1 MIGYVSLGTNDLPR
15 ATAYYDKLLGEL
27 GAKRVM
33 DFGRFILWSTS
44 PTAAGLAVC
53 TPHDGKPATVGN
65 GVMAA
70 IACESREQVDR
81 MHALA
86 IELGGTDEGKP
97 GERAPGF
104 YAAYFRDPDG
114 NKLNFFK
121 AG

>member
-15 ATAYYDKLLGEL
+15 ASAYYDKLLGEL
-27 GAKRVM
+27 GARRVM
-33 DFGRFILWSTS
+33 DFGRFIVWGTS
-44 PTAAGLAVC
+44 PNAPGLAVC

-70 IACESREQVDR
+70 IACATREDVDR
-81 MHALA
+81 MYALA
-86 IELGGTDEGKP
+86 LELGGTDEGKP

-104 YAAYFRDPDG
+104 YAGYFRDPDG